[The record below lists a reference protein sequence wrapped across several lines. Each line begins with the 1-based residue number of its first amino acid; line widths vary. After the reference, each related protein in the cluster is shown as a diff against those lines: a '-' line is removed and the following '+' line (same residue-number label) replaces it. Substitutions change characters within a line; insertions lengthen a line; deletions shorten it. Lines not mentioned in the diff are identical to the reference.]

1 VQSVSSCVCCGC
13 GDKILSVAGDFMKI
27 IFDEM
32 DLRSLE
38 VIEIARQ
45 LLSFLIVVTTVI
57 VRVALNVI
65 FWALFRLEMPMA
77 RSLVE

>member
-1 VQSVSSCVCCGC
+1 MQSFSSCVCCGC

-45 LLSFLIVVTTVI
+45 LLSFFDRCDNCDCEGCPECNFLGVVQ
-57 VRVALNVI
+57 VRNADGTE
-65 FWALFRLEMPMA
+65 FG
-77 RSLVE
+77 